1 MNAQRQQNRAPL
13 PNNLRELA
21 PIMNIGLEL
30 AAIVGVCGAIGYAVD
45 HYAATRPFWF
55 VALLIF
61 GVVGGMIKFVRTVLR
76 FTQRQSEQKGVSAAK
91 QKRKDTEK

>member
-1 MNAQRQQNRAPL
+1 MNAQRQQNRAPSV
-13 PNNLRELA
+13 NNLRELA

-30 AAIVGVCGAIGYAVD
+30 AGIVGVCGAIGYAID
-45 HYAATRPFWF
+45 YYAATAPFWF

-76 FTQRQSEQKGVSAAK
+76 FTQRQSKQKGAGAAM
-91 QKRKDTEK
+91 QKRKDTEG